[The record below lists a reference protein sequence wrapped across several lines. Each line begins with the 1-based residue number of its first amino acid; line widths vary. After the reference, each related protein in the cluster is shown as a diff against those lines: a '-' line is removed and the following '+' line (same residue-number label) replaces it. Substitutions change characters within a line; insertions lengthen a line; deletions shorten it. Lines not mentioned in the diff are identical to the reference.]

1 MLLAT
6 NVVDSEMSGCQ
17 ESGGLGKGAV
27 QTSSERNEAR
37 RPSPSAAIASLRT
50 TTGNC
55 WKGNKMATEND
66 R

>member
-27 QTSSERNEAR
+27 QTPSERNEAR
-37 RPSPSAAIASLRT
+37 RPSSSAAIASLRT
-50 TTGNC
+50 IAGNC